1 MSTRELASWVS
12 GLTYGDLPA
21 PVVRKA
27 KEVIF
32 DCLGASIFAGA
43 RTQWGK
49 VAGEYAIANG
59 GGQPEA
65 TVISMGR
72 KSLAGPAAL
81 ANGTM
86 AEGFELGDFDPDTGT
101 RPQPMTVPT
110 ALALTEA
117 RKRTGK
123 TLIEAVV
130 AGYEVNFRVGLG
142 MNTTQRGRGF
152 QDRGFYSGSV
162 IGTFAAAAAGGKV
175 LGLAPQEMTWAL
187 GIAGALT
194 GGYFQGHEE
203 GAWTRRLNAGMTTE
217 RGVQA
222 ALLAERGFVG
232 PTMPLEGS
240 FGFYHTFAQGECDL
254 TELTKDLGKSYKI
267 MDTWIKL
274 YPMNGTLHAPIEALL
289 FIMRENNLTH
299 ADMANITATWYQY
312 KPFLGKK
319 DVHKIVAAQASLPFG
334 LAVTAVH
341 GECTVNQFTDQT
353 LLDPVVRGLLDRID
367 VADDPSLYERAGR
380 RSVPG
385 RVTVRTTGGQSF
397 TKEVIYPK
405 GNARNPMSDQELREK
420 FALLTEGVLAQSARD
435 RIHALVM
442 DLENVS
448 DISEIMSLCTASAG
462 GGSRTWNN

>member
-1 MSTRELASWVS
+1 MTTRELASWVS
-12 GLTYGDLPA
+12 ALSYDDLPA
-21 PVVRKA
+21 PVIARA

-32 DCLGASIFAGA
+32 DCLGACIFAGA
-43 RTQWGK
+43 RTSWGK
-49 VAGEYAIANG
+49 VAAEYAIANG

-65 TVISMGR
+65 TVISTDR

-110 ALALTEA
+110 ALALVEA
-117 RKRTGK
+117 RKRPGK
-123 TLIEAVV
+123 VLIEAIV

-142 MNTTQRGRGF
+142 MNTSQRGRGF

-232 PTMPLEGS
+232 PVMPLEGS
-240 FGFYHTFAQGECDL
+240 FGFYHTFALGECDL
-254 TELTKDLGKSYKI
+254 TALTKDLGRSYKI

-289 FIMRENNLTH
+289 HIMKENDLRHTDI
-299 ADMANITATWYQY
+299 AKITATWYQY
-312 KPFLGKK
+312 KPFLAKK
-319 DVHKIVAAQASLPFG
+319 DVQKIVSAQASLPFG
-334 LAVTAVH
+334 LAATAVH
-341 GECTVNQFTDQT
+341 GVCTVNEFTDQT
-353 LLDPVVRGLLDRID
+353 LKDPVIRAMIERID

-385 RVTVRTTGGQSF
+385 RVTVATNQGQSF

-405 GNARNPMSDQELREK
+405 GNARNPLSDAELRQK
-420 FALLTEGVLAQSARD
+420 FAVLTEGVLTEGARAK
-435 RIHALVM
+435 IHQLVM

-448 DISEIMSLCTASAG
+448 DIAEVLKLCATSAAAG
-462 GGSRTWNN
+462 PRTWSS